1 MRNAVLVLSSF
12 TATTAIFVA
21 APFAFLWFGHAV
33 AVLYRHLPMP

>member
-1 MRNAVLVLSSF
+1 MRTLSSF
-12 TATTAIFVA
+12 AATATMWIA